1 MGPKRFLVLVKWAE
15 YGNYLFG
22 STGSHWF
29 KDSKSLTKF
38 LSSSKKQVA
47 MDKTSLIL
55 LGVKLYQYSQSAVA
69 CFKADPILKNVWTWS

>member
-1 MGPKRFLVLVKWAE
+1 MGPKRFLVLAKWAE
-15 YGNYLFG
+15 YGNYLIA

-55 LGVKLYQYSQSAVA
+55 LGVKLYRYSQSAAA
-69 CFKADPILKNVWTWS
+69 CFKDDPVLKKMWTGS

>member
-69 CFKADPILKNVWTWS
+69 CFKDDPVLKKMWTGS

>member
-15 YGNYLFG
+15 YGNYLIA

-38 LSSSKKQVA
+38 LSSSNKQVA

-69 CFKADPILKNVWTWS
+69 CFKDDPVLKKMWTGS

>member
-15 YGNYLFG
+15 YGNYLIA

-29 KDSKSLTKF
+29 KGSKSLTKF
-38 LSSSKKQVA
+38 LSSSNKQVA

-55 LGVKLYQYSQSAVA
+55 LGVKLYQYSRSAVA
-69 CFKADPILKNVWTWS
+69 CFKDDPILKKMWTGS